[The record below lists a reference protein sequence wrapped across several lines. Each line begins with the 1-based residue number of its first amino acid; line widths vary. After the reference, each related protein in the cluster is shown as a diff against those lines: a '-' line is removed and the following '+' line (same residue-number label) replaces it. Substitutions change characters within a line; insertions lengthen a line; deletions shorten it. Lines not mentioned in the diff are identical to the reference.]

1 MSIDPVHVLELARK
15 WADEAEVFF
24 AETEDT
30 PVDFEANRLK
40 LLQSRST
47 RGIGLRVIKHGRI
60 GFASSS
66 RPDDAETLVE
76 IALELA
82 PFGAEA
88 RFHLPPAS
96 AYPSVDVYDPAVAA
110 VPVEEMVQ
118 LGQRMVDGVLTSAPD
133 VLCDAEVRKVS
144 QRLRLLN
151 SAGVDVEYRKSY
163 FRAGVSAQR
172 VRGTDMLWVG
182 DGEVSSR
189 PITETDT
196 ILSHTLTQLE
206 RARENVPVR
215 TRQMP
220 VIFTPDGVA
229 GTLMLPLSIAFSGK
243 NVLQGSSPL
252 VNSLGQQMYDERL
265 KIVDDPLIPWRPGSR
280 MADDEGLPARRVTL
294 VENGVVRSFL
304 YDLQTAGQAGTESTA
319 SAHRAVPTQPA
330 IASSAI
336 VITPGTVSFDDLVA
350 GIDEGIVVEH
360 VIGASQGNVMG
371 GEFSGNVVL
380 GYKIEGGT
388 ITGRVKNTM
397 VAGNAHTL
405 FKRIGALGSDARWM
419 GSGLYT
425 PSIMFEQVSVAST
438 E

>member
-1 MSIDPVHVLELARK
+1 
-15 WADEAEVFF
+15 
-24 AETEDT
+24 
-30 PVDFEANRLK
+30 
-40 LLQSRST
+40 
-47 RGIGLRVIKHGRI
+47 
-60 GFASSS
+60 
-66 RPDDAETLVE
+66 
-76 IALELA
+76 
-82 PFGAEA
+82 
-88 RFHLPPAS
+88 
-96 AYPSVDVYDPAVAA
+96 
-110 VPVEEMVQ
+110 
-118 LGQRMVDGVLTSAPD
+118 
-133 VLCDAEVRKVS
+133 
-144 QRLRLLN
+144 
-151 SAGVDVEYRKSY
+151 
-163 FRAGVSAQR
+163 

-189 PITETDT
+189 PITRPES
-196 ILSHTLTQLE
+196 ILEHTLTQLE

-229 GTLMLPLSIAFSGK
+229 GTLMLPLSVAFSGK

-252 VNSLGQQMYDERL
+252 AASLGEQLYDERL
-265 KIVDDPLIPWRPGSR
+265 NIVDDPLLPWRPGSR
-280 MADDEGLPARRVTL
+280 MADDEGLPARKVTL

-319 SAHRAVPTQPA
+319 SAHRGVPTQPT

-336 VITPGTVSFDDLVA
+336 VITPGVVSFDNMVA

-380 GYKIEGGT
+380 GYKIERGK

-397 VAGNAHTL
+397 VAGNVHTL

-419 GSGLYT
+419 GSGLFT